1 MSWTIETHRGVVYGA
16 SIELEHPLAM
26 PDGSKIEIIVK
37 RQPLTIEERRSRLE
51 ALFGCCAADADDLE
65 DFLRLNREQRLLNRS
80 ELEP

>member
-1 MSWTIETHRGVVYGA
+1 MSWTIETLRGVVYGT

-26 PDGSKIEIIVK
+26 PDGSKIDVIVK

-65 DFLRLNREQRLLNRS
+65 DFLRLNRERRMLNRP
-80 ELEP
+80 EQVP